1 VVNFT
6 LLSTPWN
13 IDQVKRRTYNAMP
26 VPGQLTHDD
35 YRDGVNDQIY
45 IMKPGDWKNI
55 FETLQEKGTAESVLK
70 AFQNYIVKDSMTVK
84 EAVNFIKM
92 RSPEKDEVL
101 KEIFG
106 SEKFEKYNFLPVNKF
121 VIPVNKANALKSG
134 TINAADLPN
143 VVDQITVKYEANT
156 LYKSNLIMFDIL
168 ANFDWKRSINFSSG
182 GIYDDENIFYLNEY
196 LQFDGFSYRLVPIRT
211 ERSSDGEM
219 GRVDADNLYNV
230 VKNFKWGNFKDL
242 NVHFDETATSNI
254 ISYRGAASRAAA
266 ALALKGDKK
275 RALEILDLASKEIPA
290 EKFNDPRSLSSMVYG
305 YLMAG
310 QEKKALD
317 LAEVLKKGIFE
328 EYDFYLTLSSGEQ
341 RNIGRA
347 MKSKPAE
354 YSLVVTAV
362 TDAYTRLGQKQ
373 KAYNYLVKSIE
384 PIDKKFNTFVKDLQ
398 SMGKEKATQ
407 KAEDIQKITP
417 YYQYL
422 FDVMEPFDS
431 TYAKEKENQIT
442 RAIMNVTQ

>member
-1 VVNFT
+1 
-6 LLSTPWN
+6 
-13 IDQVKRRTYNAMP
+13 M
-26 VPGQLTHDD
+26 
-35 YRDGVNDQIY
+35 
-45 IMKPGDWKNI
+45 
-55 FETLQEKGTAESVLK
+55 
-70 AFQNYIVKDSMTVK
+70 
-84 EAVNFIKM
+84 
-92 RSPEKDEVL
+92 
-101 KEIFG
+101 
-106 SEKFEKYNFLPVNKF
+106 
-121 VIPVNKANALKSG
+121 
-134 TINAADLPN
+134 
-143 VVDQITVKYEANT
+143 
-156 LYKSNLIMFDIL
+156 
-168 ANFDWKRSINFSSG
+168 
-182 GIYDDENIFYLNEY
+182 
-196 LQFDGFSYRLVPIRT
+196 
-211 ERSSDGEM
+211 
-219 GRVDADNLYNV
+219 
-230 VKNFKWGNFKDL
+230 
-242 NVHFDETATSNI
+242 
-254 ISYRGAASRAAA
+254 
-266 ALALKGDKK
+266 
-275 RALEILDLASKEIPA
+275 
-290 EKFNDPRSLSSMVYG
+290 
-305 YLMAG
+305 
-310 QEKKALD
+310 
-317 LAEVLKKGIFE
+317 KKGIFE